1 MRIAELKGV
10 HGIKQSPVGVA
21 AKEIG
26 DRVDS
31 TNAWEKF
38 KFELEEL
45 GFEELGSGGYGIV
58 FERPGYPW
66 VFKVFN
72 NDPGYMAYLNYVIHH
87 QNLSAVPKIKGR
99 PIRINNNTY
108 AVRMEPLYK
117 LRSELAWELNN
128 APTDGLK
135 SSEYKEFVVMIEQ
148 HWPDVA
154 TVLADLPNITGKFKL
169 YLDLHDE
176 NVMQRADGTPVI
188 TDPLIV

>member
-1 MRIAELKGV
+1 MRIDELKGAQD
-10 HGIKQSPVGVA
+10 IKQSPVGIA

-26 DRVDS
+26 DRVDPS
-31 TNAWEKF
+31 NAWEKF

-45 GFEELGSGGYGIV
+45 GFEELGSGGFGIV

-99 PIRINNNTY
+99 PVRINKNTY

-117 LRSELAWELNN
+117 LRGELAWEFND
-128 APTDGLK
+128 APTALN
-135 SSEYKEFVVMIEQ
+135 SSEYKEFVVNIAKQ
-148 HWPDVA
+148 WPDVA
-154 TVLADLPNITGKFKL
+154 TVLADLPGITGKSRL

>member
-1 MRIAELKGV
+1 MRIDELKGAQD
-10 HGIKQSPVGVA
+10 IKQSPVGIA

-26 DRVDS
+26 DRVDPS
-31 TNAWEKF
+31 NAWEKF

-45 GFEELGSGGYGIV
+45 GFEELGSGGFGIV

-72 NDPGYMAYLNYVIHH
+72 NDPGYMAYLNYVINH
-87 QNLSAVPKIKGR
+87 QHLSAVPKIKGR
-99 PIRINNNTY
+99 PVRINKNTY

-117 LRSELAWELNN
+117 LRGELAWELNN

-135 SSEYKEFVVMIEQ
+135 SAEYNEFVVNIATQ
-148 HWPDVA
+148 WPDVA
-154 TVLADLPNITGKFKL
+154 TVLADLPGITGKFKL

>member
-1 MRIAELKGV
+1 MRIAELKGAQD
-10 HGIKQSPVGVA
+10 IKQSPVGIA
-21 AKEIG
+21 AKDIG
-26 DRVDS
+26 DRVDPS
-31 TNAWEKF
+31 NAWEKF

-45 GFEELGSGGYGIV
+45 GFEELGSGGFGIV

-72 NDPGYMAYLNYVIHH
+72 NDHGYMAYLNYVINH

-99 PIRINNNTY
+99 PIRINKNTY
-108 AVRMEPLYK
+108 AIRMEPLYK
-117 LRSELAWELNN
+117 LRGELALELNN
-128 APTDGLK
+128 TPTDGLK
-135 SSEYKEFVVMIEQ
+135 SSEYKEFVDMIAQ
-148 HWPDVA
+148 QWPDVA
-154 TVLADLPNITGKFKL
+154 KVLADLPGITGKSRL